1 VTQSLASHWNGPS
14 VHQSSLQGAGEGEG
28 TMMTTFFGGGGAR
41 GDQSGAHDGEE
52 RAAALGAVGD
62 V

>member
-1 VTQSLASHWNGPS
+1 
-14 VHQSSLQGAGEGEG
+14 
-28 TMMTTFFGGGGAR
+28 MMTTFFGGGGAR